1 MIIKRSIEIN
11 KKMLILIA
19 LILVVIG
26 VVLFKYYAQ
35 QKRDNRALRIKILS
49 MQENKRTPKSWVEL
63 LKKSAEPTVAPTAAP
78 AAATEAPV
86 DLPVSTD
93 DTQELAVKLNIQMRR
108 VKNLD
113 EANLDSNIA
122 MADEIISRE
131 PDSYVAYKA
140 KLISLLTREGKFKLP
155 ADETE
160 ISDLLENMAQFN
172 LSSDKLARREAL
184 LVGNTNS
191 DIQNIESRLDTVSR
205 QRDLLE
211 VELNNLDS
219 NSPLQAA
226 LNAELQQ
233 LDQQEMQL
241 VSSIELLEDQLAN
254 NRAQLVNEDIV
265 EISFMRMLAQ
275 DDFNGVI
282 DNAQAFI
289 EEYPTSPSGY
299 FYMIRALELQGQ
311 KEQALEVIQNSRLPL
326 DAQQALIRRLESE
339 SSGDPKNYWKN
350 LSF

>member
-1 MIIKRSIEIN
+1 MVIIKRSIEIN
-11 KKMLILIA
+11 KKMLL
-19 LILVVIG
+19 LLVLVLVVIG
-26 VVLFKYYAQ
+26 TVLFKYYAQ

-49 MQENKRTPKSWVEL
+49 MQENKRTPKPWVEL
-63 LKKSAEPTVAPTAAP
+63 LKKAAAP
-78 AAATEAPV
+78 EAMPAATVETPIDSPV
-86 DLPVSTD
+86 AID

-140 KLISLLTREGKFKLP
+140 KLISLLTKEGKFKLSV
-155 ADETE
+155 DETE
-160 ISDLLENMAQFN
+160 VSDLLENMAQFN

-191 DIQNIESRLDTVSR
+191 DIQNIESQLDMVSR

-211 VELNNLDS
+211 AELSNLDP
-219 NSPLQAA
+219 NSAA
-226 LNAELQQ
+226 LASLNAELQQ
-233 LDQQEMQL
+233 LDEQEMQL
-241 VSSIELLEDQLAN
+241 VSSIEMLEDQLAN
-254 NRAQLVNEDIV
+254 NRSQLQNEDIV

-275 DDFNGVI
+275 DDTNGVI
-282 DNAQAFI
+282 NNAQAFI
-289 EEYPTSPSGY
+289 AEYPASPSGY

-311 KEQALEVIQNSRLPL
+311 KEQALEVIQNTRLPL
-326 DAQQALIRRLESE
+326 DAQQALIQRLETE
-339 SSGDPKNYWKN
+339 SSEDPKNYWQN